1 LGRKERLQL
10 RLTGREG
17 GEASL
22 SSSSRERLS
31 GLGPLRLKAR
41 LLV

>member
-1 LGRKERLQL
+1 LGRKERLHV
-10 RLTGREG
+10 RLTGSEG

-22 SSSSRERLS
+22 SSSSRKRLF
-31 GLGPLRLKAR
+31 GLGPLRLKER